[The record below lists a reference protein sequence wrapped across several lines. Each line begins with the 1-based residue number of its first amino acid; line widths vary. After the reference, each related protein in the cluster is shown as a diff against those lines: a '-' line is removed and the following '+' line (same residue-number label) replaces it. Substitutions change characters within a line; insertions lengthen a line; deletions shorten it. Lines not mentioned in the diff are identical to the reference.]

1 MSKASSSSL
10 QSTTTTG
17 FCLESLGDKMNVV
30 IVMNT
35 LAYLIFFLT
44 AHSGISTSITMDEPT
59 RIDGFCVTNPNDPYT
74 NSHMLSF
81 YADVVLSI
89 VSLAVVHTTP
99 SGSTA
104 HEMLERS
111 IPGVFGHGLGHLFI
125 SFSTKP
131 DPNIKTSLYSTLL
144 ASPLYLQISAL
155 PVLFFF
161 WYSLLK
167 TNKYIPP
174 LHLYVNAIVHS
185 FVLLTPIVPISSSFA
200 YVQTVLVLT
209 LNFYDIFYRP
219 NNEKDVAYNW
229 YWTVSIPFS
238 TVAWIEATACTSFL
252 RDIGGHMWYDASIP
266 LAILVF
272 YYLVRGFE
280 TPKKVKEV

>member
-1 MSKASSSSL
+1 
-10 QSTTTTG
+10 
-17 FCLESLGDKMNVV
+17 MNVV

-44 AHSGISTSITMDEPT
+44 AHSGISPSITMDEPT
-59 RIDGFCVTNPNDPYT
+59 RIDGFCVTNPDDPYT

-81 YADVVLSI
+81 YADVVLSL
-89 VSLAVVHTTP
+89 VSLVVVHTTP

-104 HEMLERS
+104 REMLERS

-131 DPNIKTSLYSTLL
+131 DPNIKSSLYSTLL
-144 ASPLYLQISAL
+144 ASPMYLQISAL

-161 WYSLLK
+161 WYSLMK

-185 FVLLTPIVPISSSFA
+185 FVLLTPIVPVSSSFA

-219 NNEKDVAYNW
+219 NDEKDVAYNW

-252 RDIGGHMWYDASIP
+252 RDVGGHMWYDASIP
-266 LAILVF
+266 LAILIF

-280 TPKKVKEV
+280 TPMKVKEV